1 VIRGGGKG
9 EGDVRVVVGGVG
21 AYTAQR
27 NTYAPITSYD
37 FVTDCFL
44 SIDGANWLTMS
55 TRRQRGEHS
64 RVLYDLYI

>member
-37 FVTDCFL
+37 LWLIVTVTLTYDFVTDCFY
-44 SIDGANWLTMS
+44 
-55 TRRQRGEHS
+55 
-64 RVLYDLYI
+64 LYDGS